1 MKITIEVPEEITEE
15 EIKKLIERYIKK
27 KKKYEEYYKLIED
40 VDWNELEGEV
50 RKFRESFRL
59 REFNH

>member
-15 EIKKLIERYIKK
+15 EIKKLIEKYIKK